1 MRVATERMD
10 VEICVWKRS
19 ITQNL
24 VALLFLSVCPGSPTV
39 CFVEWR
45 LKDSTSKS
53 VSGGVVLLAAVS
65 TRPGSAKVQGV
76 ARHLHNCRC
85 ESVSGG
91 GETLDGFFE

>member
-1 MRVATERMD
+1 MRVATEGMHVD
-10 VEICVWKRS
+10 SVFGG
-19 ITQNL
+19 
-24 VALLFLSVCPGSPTV
+24 VAFLTTLCFSVCPGSPTV

-76 ARHLHNCRC
+76 ARHLHDCRC

-91 GETLDGFFE
+91 GGILDGFFE